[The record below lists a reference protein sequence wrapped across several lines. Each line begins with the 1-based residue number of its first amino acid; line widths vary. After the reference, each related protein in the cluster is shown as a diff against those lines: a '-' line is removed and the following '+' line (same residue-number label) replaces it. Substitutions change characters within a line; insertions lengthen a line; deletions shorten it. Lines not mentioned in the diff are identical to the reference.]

1 MVGRVLG
8 EGRYLAECFV
18 PMVVGSPRDL
28 VRMGKK
34 YTGKKGYI
42 WIFWILEA
50 IERDY

>member
-34 YTGKKGYI
+34 YTGKKIYLDFLDFGSDR
-42 WIFWILEA
+42 A
-50 IERDY
+50 